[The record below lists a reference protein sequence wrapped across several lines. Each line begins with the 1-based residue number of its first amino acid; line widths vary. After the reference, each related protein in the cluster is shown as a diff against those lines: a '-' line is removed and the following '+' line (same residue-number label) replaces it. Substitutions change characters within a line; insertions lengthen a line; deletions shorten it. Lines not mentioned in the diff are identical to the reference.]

1 MRLARH
7 GIAVRLPRG
16 WDARVFRHAVEH
28 GATTNPVMHAANF
41 PLPENRGDFGSGAVD
56 RMTAEDVFVTLFEYD
71 PEAAGTPMFA
81 RRGRPRPQPG
91 DFSPGQLQRTLRGQ
105 SGAQY
110 FFTEADRAFCLYV
123 VLGSH
128 ANRARL
134 LPRVHELVDALELPP
149 RSA

>member
-1 MRLARH
+1 MRLSRH
-7 GIAVRLPRG
+7 GITVRVPRG
-16 WDARVFRHAVEH
+16 WDARLFRHACEA
-28 GATTNPVMHAANF
+28 GETSNPVLHAANF

-56 RMTAEDVFVTLFEYD
+56 LMTADDVFVSLFEYD
-71 PEAAGTPMFA
+71 PEAAATPMFA
-81 RRGRPRPQPG
+81 RRGRPRPQAG

-110 FFTEADRAFCLYV
+110 FFHEAGRAFCLYV

-134 LPRVHELVDALELPP
+134 LPKVHALVDALELPP